1 MYQRNSL
8 SLKRKKEMGMK
19 EEVEAAGGV
28 WTTRRP
34 GIERVLADVIKRKP
48 WLNMADAMVQAKAL
62 YTSQSVAHR
71 TADGVVVVPNPHYL
85 GGRTSLGRVAGTQQA
100 TPPMGPPAVGS
111 RGGNSAPVLAPV
123 AGVEKS
129 ERVGERGRAK

>member
-1 MYQRNSL
+1 
-8 SLKRKKEMGMK
+8 MGMK

-34 GIERVLADVIKRKP
+34 GIKRVLADVIKRKP

-85 GGRTSLGRVAGTQQA
+85 GGRTGLGRVAGAQQA

-123 AGVEKS
+123 AGLQKS
-129 ERVGERGRAK
+129 EQVGERGCAK